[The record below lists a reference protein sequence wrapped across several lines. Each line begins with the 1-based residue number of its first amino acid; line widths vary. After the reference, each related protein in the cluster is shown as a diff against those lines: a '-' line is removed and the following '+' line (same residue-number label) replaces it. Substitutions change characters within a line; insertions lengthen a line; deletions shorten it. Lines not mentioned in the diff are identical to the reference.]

1 MAKKLRQEVILVNG
15 YAYPTIS
22 AETLNSWLTDLT
34 FVSSFS
40 YGFEEDG
47 QLIDLEDDMIT
58 GPAKAAG
65 VQPLMVLTPLDRQG
79 AFNNQLAKSLLESP
93 RAQQALIEQILENI
107 RAKGLFG
114 VDFDF
119 EYVLAENRDQYTELV
134 RQARIR
140 MNEAGYLVTVTLAPK
155 TSADQKGLLYQGH
168 DYRGMGQAANFCLL
182 MTYEWGYTFGPPMA
196 VAPLNQVR
204 RVIEY
209 GISEIPPDQILMG
222 IPNYGYDWK
231 LPFVKGESRA
241 EKISSDEAFARA
253 AYYGVEVQFD
263 ETAQSPYFYYTDE
276 KGVDHVVWFED
287 ARSLRAKLALV
298 SEYGLAGVSYWNIMN
313 YFQTGSE
320 VLRGMYEVAKV

>member
-1 MAKKLRQEVILVNG
+1 MAEKKQREVILVNG
-15 YAYPTIS
+15 YAYPTI
-22 AETLNSWLTDLT
+22 ARETLNAWLPDLT
-34 FVSSFS
+34 FVSAFS
-40 YGFEEDG
+40 YGFTAEG
-47 QLIDLEDDMIT
+47 QLIDLEDEHIT
-58 GPAKAAG
+58 GSAKAAG
-65 VQPLMVLTPLDRQG
+65 VEPLMVLTPLDRQG
-79 AFNNQLAKSLLESP
+79 AFNNQLAKSLLENP
-93 RAQQALIEQILENI
+93 QAQENLLNQILENI
-107 RAKGLFG
+107 RRKGLFG

-119 EYVLAENRDQYTELV
+119 EYVFEENRDQYTELV

-140 MNEAGYLVTVTLAPK
+140 LNEEGYLVTVTLAPK

-168 DYRGMGQAANFCLL
+168 DYRGMGQAANFVLL

-196 VAPLNQVR
+196 VAPLDQVR
-204 RVIEY
+204 RVVEY
-209 GISEIPPDQILMG
+209 GVTEIPPDQILMG

-276 KGVDHVVWFED
+276 NGVDHVVWFED

-298 SEYGLAGVSYWNIMN
+298 SEFGLAGVSYWNIMN
-313 YFQTGSE
+313 FFQAGSE
-320 VLRGMYEVAKV
+320 VLRELYEVAKV